1 MEKEGKGEREGERE
15 KESLSLNLTSSM
27 HKLLVI
33 QSSIKLMSN
42 SLSLRIRVLRRLVE
56 IVTYNLCRSVP
67 QQLPPLSLSS
77 YSLSNTAQSI
87 CEAFALYIRQIPLLF
102 WPFSHF
108 FILQVQV
115 ASRRVAS
122 PCLFALRWAFA
133 VSMNMN
139 YGNCRA
145 ATTAQ
150 QQQSVAHNKNNRNGR
165 NTVAIT
171 ATFFSRISSVLF
183 ALRSLVH

>member
-1 MEKEGKGEREGERE
+1 MQKRAA
-15 KESLSLNLTSSM
+15 TAA
-27 HKLLVI
+27 H
-33 QSSIKLMSN
+33 
-42 SLSLRIRVLRRLVE
+42 
-56 IVTYNLCRSVP
+56 
-67 QQLPPLSLSS
+67 PLSLSLLPT
-77 YSLSNTAQSI
+77 SLTLRKAYVKHLHFTFARFLCFFGLFFTFFHIAGAGSI
-87 CEAFALYIRQIPLLF
+87 
-102 WPFSHF
+102 
-108 FILQVQV
+108 

-150 QQQSVAHNKNNRNGR
+150 QQQSVAHNKDNRNAR

-171 ATFFSRISSVLF
+171 ATFFFPEFRVFCL
-183 ALRSLVH
+183 L

>member
-1 MEKEGKGEREGERE
+1 MQKRAATAAP
-15 KESLSLNLTSSM
+15 SL
-27 HKLLVI
+27 
-33 QSSIKLMSN
+33 
-42 SLSLRIRVLRRLVE
+42 
-56 IVTYNLCRSVP
+56 Y
-67 QQLPPLSLSS
+67 LSS
-77 YSLSNTAQSI
+77 SLSNTAQSI

-102 WPFSHF
+102 WPFFTF
-108 FILQVQV
+108 FHIAGAGSI

-150 QQQSVAHNKNNRNGR
+150 QQQSVAHNKDNRNGR
-165 NTVAIT
+165 NYSNI
-171 ATFFSRISSVLF
+171 FFQNFECFFCFEVIG
-183 ALRSLVH
+183 SLTKFG

>member
-1 MEKEGKGEREGERE
+1 MQKRAAKAA
-15 KESLSLNLTSSM
+15 
-27 HKLLVI
+27 
-33 QSSIKLMSN
+33 
-42 SLSLRIRVLRRLVE
+42 
-56 IVTYNLCRSVP
+56 
-67 QQLPPLSLSS
+67 PLSLSS
-77 YSLSNTAQSI
+77 SSLSNTAQSI

-102 WPFSHF
+102 VVYFLAF
-108 FILQVQV
+108 FTFFHIAGAGSI

-150 QQQSVAHNKNNRNGR
+150 QQQSVAHNKDNRNAR

-171 ATFFSRISSVLF
+171 ATFFCRISSVLF
-183 ALRSLVH
+183 AFRSLVH